1 MSSEGV
7 AETLK
12 RINKIRAKSDRV
24 EELRKYN
31 DNFAIKA
38 LLDIVFNPNIE
49 FLLPES
55 DPPYKAADKAHDIQ
69 NVLKRE
75 VRKMIYFINTPQ
87 GQNLRPFK
95 REQIFIELLESVDPD
110 DAVMLLKI
118 KNKKTPFRGISK
130 DVVAQAFD
138 GIDKSW

>member
-1 MSSEGV
+1 MSEGI

-12 RINKIRAKSDRV
+12 RINKIRAKGDRV
-24 EELRKYN
+24 EELKKYS

-38 LLDIVFNPNIE
+38 LLDIVYNPKIE

-55 DPPYKAADKAHDIQ
+55 DPPYKAAEKAHDVQ

-110 DAVMLLKI
+110 DAKMLLSI
-118 KNKKTPFRGISK
+118 KNKKAPFRAITK
-130 DVVAQAFD
+130 DVVAAAFE
-138 GIDKSW
+138 GIDTNW